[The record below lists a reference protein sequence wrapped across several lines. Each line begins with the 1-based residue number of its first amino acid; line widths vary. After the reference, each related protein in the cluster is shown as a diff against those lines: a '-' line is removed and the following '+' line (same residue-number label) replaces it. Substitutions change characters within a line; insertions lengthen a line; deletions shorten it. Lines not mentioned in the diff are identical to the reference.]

1 MKIQKDKDYPSIK
14 KITNTKKLGKKY
26 LFSKGLISQQ

>member
-14 KITNTKKLGKKY
+14 KLQIQKNWEKSIYFQKV
-26 LFSKGLISQQ
+26 

>member
-14 KITNTKKLGKKY
+14 KITNTKNWEKSIYFQKV
-26 LFSKGLISQQ
+26 